1 MDRIDKSGCQGTG
14 NAAQRLGGVEKS
26 HDQVFLLRSGLDGD
40 HALEHRHADGISR
53 INDHA
58 QGDEDPDIGHQGRSQ
73 GRYCADGDDHCH
85 GPADLCLCDDPDT
98 KCRIGHKGYQA
109 HGRLDDPVI
118 GRGQPRFPS

>member
-58 QGDEDPDIGHQGRSQ
+58 QGDEDPDIGTRAVP
-73 GRYCADGDDHCH
+73 RADTVQTAMITAMDRRIFVFVMIQIQSVVL
-85 GPADLCLCDDPDT
+85 ATKDT
-98 KCRIGHKGYQA
+98 R
-109 HGRLDDPVI
+109 P
-118 GRGQPRFPS
+118 QPP